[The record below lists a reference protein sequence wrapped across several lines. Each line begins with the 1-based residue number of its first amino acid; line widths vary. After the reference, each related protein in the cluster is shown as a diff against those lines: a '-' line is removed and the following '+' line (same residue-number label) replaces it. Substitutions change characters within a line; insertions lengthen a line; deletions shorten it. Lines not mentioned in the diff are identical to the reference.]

1 MTPFSFHDDIASYAL
16 PWVKWRELNDKNCPG
31 IVAVALIY
39 NTNPQAQDRVLLL
52 RRVAHDYL
60 GERWEPP
67 GGTMDADDESI
78 LHACTRE
85 LREEAG
91 LTATSFVCV
100 VSPGFDWIHDN
111 GVRRVFF
118 LARVKEGEQVKIDPE
133 EHTEYTWVTQEEVRD
148 ERMASGREMP
158 VTSSGV
164 KQAILEGFRKNGT
177 KGK

>member
-1 MTPFSFHDDIASYAL
+1 MAIFSFHDQVASYAL
-16 PWVKWRELNDKNCPG
+16 PWAKWRERNDANCPG

-39 NTNPQAQDRVLLL
+39 QTNSQGQDRVLLL

-78 LHACTRE
+78 LHACARE

-133 EHTEYTWVTQEEVRD
+133 EHTEYTWATEEEVKD

-164 KQAILEGFRKNGT
+164 QRAILEGFRRNRT
-177 KGK
+177 EAE